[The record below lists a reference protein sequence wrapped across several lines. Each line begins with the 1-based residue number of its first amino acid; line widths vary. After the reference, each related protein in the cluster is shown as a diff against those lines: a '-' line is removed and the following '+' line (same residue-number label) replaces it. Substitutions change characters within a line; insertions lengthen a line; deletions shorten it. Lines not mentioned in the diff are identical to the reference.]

1 LKRIRKAD
9 FCIKYT
15 IMNSKNAFWI
25 GMALAVLQA
34 ISALATIEPF
44 TFYALVFPIVAAI
57 MTYLGK
63 NRQGPVWSVL
73 SQVGANLTSF
83 YAAHPTPEGLTPNYV
98 VFAWLIPL
106 AILAL
111 GIFGQKAPDQPS
123 NN

>member
-1 LKRIRKAD
+1 
-9 FCIKYT
+9 
-15 IMNSKNAFWI
+15 MNSKNAFWI

-34 ISALATIEPF
+34 ISALATVEPF
-44 TFYALVFPIVAAI
+44 TFYALVFPLVAAI

-73 SQVGANLTSF
+73 SQVGANLTAF
-83 YAAHPTPEGLTPNYV
+83 VAAHPTPDGLTLKYV
-98 VFAWLIPL
+98 LFSWVVPL